1 MIPEKYKGIIDL
13 PYHGSETRPKMDRVN
28 RAAQFSPFAALV
40 GYYEILGET
49 DRQTVLQEDF
59 GEDDRTELDRKL
71 TLLIEKE
78 KQRPLITV
86 TYFVPDEKKEG
97 GRYVTETKNI
107 KRVDTTLRK
116 MIFTDKTELPLDLIV
131 SFAEKE
137 ETDAPD

>member
-1 MIPEKYKGIIDL
+1 MIPEKYKRIIDL
-13 PYHGSETRPKMDRVN
+13 PYRGSETRPKMDRIN

-40 GYYEILGET
+40 GYYEILDET
-49 DRQTVLQEDF
+49 DRQTVFQEDF

-97 GRYVTETKNI
+97 GRYVTETKKL
-107 KRVDTTLRK
+107 KRVDTTMRK
-116 MIFTDKTELPLDLIV
+116 MIFADKTELPLDAIV
-131 SFAEKE
+131 AFEEKE
-137 ETDAPD
+137 EISSPD